1 MKEIFSVEHNK
12 QLTSIWDEPK
22 IKDFLIDREI
32 KPEDKPLID
41 RLAGFPQRLFL
52 DYHNFFSFEKEKTLE
67 TLQRRL
73 QNRKTEVLPSYMK
86 LQDIEEERGFLT
98 AWIAFAE
105 KYTWHVCWNLNS
117 ILEKRK
123 K

>member
-12 QLTSIWDEPK
+12 QLTSIWNEPK

-32 KPEDKPLID
+32 KPEDKPLIE
-41 RLAGFPQRLFL
+41 RLAEFPQRLFL
-52 DYHNFFSFEKEKTLE
+52 DYHNFFSSEKEKTLE

-73 QNRKTEVLPSYMK
+73 QNRKAEVSPSYMK
-86 LQDIEEERGFLT
+86 LQDRTEECGFLT
-98 AWIAFAE
+98 AWIAVAE
-105 KYTWHVCWNLNS
+105 KYPWYVCWHLNG